1 MSNELMSGTNTSY
14 SDQLRRTQE
23 QLDFLYDEISKTGE
37 AVSAERVMEACQFL
51 REQKVKKITAAA
63 VGSYCISKWNG
74 PRASSISNKPNTLTQ
89 LVKLHDTLHQL
100 SSQRAVRRSNH
111 PQNNLR
117 VEDPGVAA
125 YIRVLEAKVKNL
137 ESENQRLVQG
147 FKRLQP
153 LQIGLSSSDDTQPKA
168 LSPVAPSI
176 TEIERDAILSFFQ
189 QIKNVGLMIDDRKRL
204 VDGSMIIMERPV
216 VELLIKLS
224 NAAG

>member
-1 MSNELMSGTNTSY
+1 MSNELVLGASTSH
-14 SDQLRRTQE
+14 SDQFRRIQE

-37 AVSAERVMEACQFL
+37 AVSAERVTEACQFL

-74 PRASSISNKPNTLTQ
+74 PRASSISNKTNTLAQ

-100 SSQRAVRRSNH
+100 SSQRAVRRSND

-137 ESENQRLVQG
+137 ESEKQRLVQG
-147 FKRLQP
+147 FKKLQP
-153 LQIGLSSSDDTQPKA
+153 LQIGASSSADSHSQVTTLAVP
-168 LSPVAPSI
+168 PI

-189 QIKNVGLMIDDRKRL
+189 QIKNAGLTIDDRKRI
-204 VDGSMIIMERPV
+204 VDGPIIIMERPV
-216 VELLIKLS
+216 VELLTKLS
-224 NAAG
+224 KAD